1 MLPRKR
7 DEKARHRLGVIALQH
22 ASGRI
27 LQYRLRDK
35 GMRRPTI
42 LLTARTDVAT
52 IDGTRIRIKNKESGK
67 HLQVSHARSHVAR

>member
-35 GMRRPTI
+35 RMRRPTI

-52 IDGTRIRIKNKESGK
+52 IGGTRIRN
-67 HLQVSHARSHVAR
+67 RSQGNISTYHTQEIR

>member
-42 LLTARTDVAT
+42 LLTARSDVAT
-52 IDGTRIRIKNKESGK
+52 IDGTRIRIKSQGNASRY
-67 HLQVSHARSHVAR
+67 HAQEIT